1 LVVFSV
7 NPLMLIAGIL
17 VGITGLLA
25 IFVWRQSRQRTAL
38 SPPNTSAATAETP
51 TASTSRPARASHVV
65 RSTTTQSEDPG
76 SADPEEDQSALGIDA
91 MLAQLEAERSYDSER
106 LKQVRRYLQAVIEQY
121 KLPPFPTVVTTAL
134 RLVRNENSDLRQI
147 ERALSNDAALAGR
160 ILSLSRSPIF
170 ALRQQPRTLQE
181 AISVLGLRALEST
194 LVAAG
199 AQSIYAGRSKA
210 AQTAWS
216 HSLVTALASQFLARR
231 IGIRDVDQAFLAGL
245 LHDIGQMVILHGD
258 KERFEGMWID
268 VRLQKKS
275 AVAWEQDWYHLDHTW
290 IGASVLYRWG
300 LETEPI
306 LAILHHH
313 DVKPTVDPTSL
324 DSIVQ
329 MANFLADRIGLGFL
343 SAPDPPSQQLF
354 ESYSCDTEEHMQE
367 VSETLQQMFKKEK
380 ALFS

>member
-1 LVVFSV
+1 MVFSV
-7 NPLMLIAGIL
+7 DPLMLITGIL
-17 VGITGLLA
+17 AGLVGLLA
-25 IFVWRQSRQRTAL
+25 SMVWRQSRQQAFL
-38 SPPNTSAATAETP
+38 SSPTTSAATGEIP
-51 TASTSRPARASHVV
+51 TVTTSKAAREIQVA
-65 RSTTTQSEDPG
+65 RSTTSLSEEPNPI
-76 SADPEEDQSALGIDA
+76 DPEEDQSALGIDA
-91 MLAQLEAERSYDSER
+91 MLSQLESERSYDSER
-106 LKQVRRYLQAVIEQY
+106 LKQVRRYLQAVTEQY

-134 RLVRNENSDLRQI
+134 RLVRDENSDLRQV

-170 ALRQQPRTLQE
+170 ALRHQPRTLQE
-181 AISVLGLRALEST
+181 AISVLGLRALERT

-199 AQSIYAGRSKA
+199 AQSLYTGRSKA

-216 HSLVTALASQFLARR
+216 HSLATALASQFLARR
-231 IGIRDVDQAFLAGL
+231 IGVREVDQAFLAGL

-275 AVAWEQDWYHLDHTW
+275 AVSWEQDWYHLDHTW

-300 LETEPI
+300 LDTGAI
-306 LAILHHH
+306 LAILRHH
-313 DVKPTVDPTSL
+313 DVRPTGDPTSL
-324 DSIVQ
+324 DAIVQ

-343 SAPDPPSQQLF
+343 SVPTPPPQQLF
-354 ESYSCDTEEHMQE
+354 ESYGCGTEEHLQE
-367 VSETLQQMFKKEK
+367 VSETLQQMFKQEK